1 MEEPY
6 NSEGELNY
14 IMEEEKTPEREENIG
29 PDVLSEDVRAAK
41 KEMKKKQIRR
51 NCQYT
56 SRDAQNPRG
65 RSHNRTD
72 NNTPRYMYVH
82 NGGAP

>member
-41 KEMKKKQIRR
+41 KEMKKTNQKELPIYQQR
-51 NCQYT
+51 CT
-56 SRDAQNPRG
+56 KP
-65 RSHNRTD
+65 
-72 NNTPRYMYVH
+72 
-82 NGGAP
+82 